1 MVLQINSVYSCVCS
15 TTLKPSIRTKEP
27 LNVVEI
33 KRNIE
38 TKNIC
43 IFIENFTEYIKSQH
57 LKAITDIK
65 NYNKPR

>member
-1 MVLQINSVYSCVCS
+1 MCVFYYLV
-15 TTLKPSIRTKEP
+15 TLTIRTKQP

-33 KRNIE
+33 KRNTE